1 MELKDAIVQYRA
13 LHNMSMKDFAKKANL
28 TVQTVMYVEKGLQ
41 KPSRLTKEKIMLV
54 LKGEK

>member
-1 MELKDAIVQYRA
+1 MTLGEAILEYRA
-13 LHNMSMKDFAKKANL
+13 RNNLSMRQFAEKCGISL
-28 TVQTVMYVEKGLQ
+28 QTVNYVEKGLQ

>member
-13 LHNMSMKDFAKKANL
+13 IHNMSMKEFAQRAQISL
-28 TVQTVMYVEKGLQ
+28 QTVNYIEKGLQ

>member
-1 MELKDAIVQYRA
+1 MEFKDAILQYRA
-13 LHNMSMKDFAKKANL
+13 LHNMSMKEFAKRAGISL
-28 TVQTVMYVEKGLQ
+28 QTVNYVEKGLQ

>member
-13 LHNMSMKDFAKKANL
+13 MHNMSMKEFAKKANL
-28 TVQTVMYVEKGLQ
+28 SLQTINYVEKGLQ